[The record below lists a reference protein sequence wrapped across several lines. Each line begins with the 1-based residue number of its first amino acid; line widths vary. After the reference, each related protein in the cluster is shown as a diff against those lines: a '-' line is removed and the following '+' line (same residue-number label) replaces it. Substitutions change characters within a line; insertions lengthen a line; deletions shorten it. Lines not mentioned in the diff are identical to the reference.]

1 MLQMKKVV
9 RTNEKVMNEI
19 RNGRV
24 TKKQTQ
30 VVQGILYVAF
40 EIETVNHEGQRE
52 KGYYATHM
60 RPNER
65 HPHST
70 IEIHDTV
77 MVNYY
82 NYSII
87 DITKCI

>member
-1 MLQMKKVV
+1 MLQMKTVV
-9 RTNEKVMNEI
+9 RTNEKVMGET
-19 RNGRV
+19 RNGRI

-40 EIETVNHEGQRE
+40 EIETTNQKGQRE
-52 KGYYATHM
+52 KGYYATNM

-70 IEIHDTV
+70 IEIDDAV

-82 NYSII
+82 NHSII
-87 DITKCI
+87 NITKCI

>member
-1 MLQMKKVV
+1 MLQMKTVV
-9 RTNEKVMNEI
+9 RTNEKVMDEI
-19 RNGRV
+19 RNGRI

-65 HPHST
+65 HPHRN
-70 IEIHDTV
+70 IEIGDAV
-77 MVNYY
+77 IVDYY
-82 NYSII
+82 AYEIMN
-87 DITKCI
+87 ITKCI

>member
-1 MLQMKKVV
+1 MLQMKTVL
-9 RTNEKVMNEI
+9 RTNEKVMNET
-19 RNGRV
+19 RNGHV

-30 VVQGILYVAF
+30 VVQGIVYVAF
-40 EIETVNHEGQRE
+40 EIETVNQKGQRE

-65 HPHST
+65 HPHRN
-70 IEIHDTV
+70 IEISDAV

-82 NYSII
+82 NHSIT
-87 DITKCI
+87 DITKFI